1 MKLLTWTPIIF
12 SRKGFPRDEEGKPFL
27 PKNAFEEAI
36 TSAVIFHHLKKDK
49 ALAHRVKQYLTTSGL
64 KLDEVAKTVKR
75 MVLEKYP
82 VMDELKLPERV
93 YLPEDRIKEEFVEV
107 FDLKE
112 KVNVKGF
119 RTEVFKGSVE
129 VPIESPHLDK
139 LKAAAHSFA
148 EALARM
154 EKDLLEDHPL
164 ALFFYEELLNEL
176 KRWEI
181 PLRLGMWT
189 EVHFKGDLLFFW
201 KIKEVRDFIMK
212 ELGID
217 IRPRFVLYLPRERAT
232 SGWCELKTAEEV

>member
-12 SRKGFPRDEEGKPFL
+12 SRKGFLRDEENKPYL
-27 PKNAFEEAI
+27 PRNVFEEAI
-36 TSAVIFHHLKKDK
+36 TSAVIFYYIKKDK
-49 ALAHRVKQYLTTSGL
+49 QLENRVKKYLTTKGL
-64 KLDEVAKTVKR
+64 KLDEIAKDVKK

-82 VMDELKLPERV
+82 VMDELEIPERV
-93 YLPEDRIKEEFVEV
+93 YLPEDKIRKEYVEI

-112 KVNVKGF
+112 KIDVGGF
-119 RTEVFKGSVE
+119 KTEVFKGTVE
-129 VPIESPHLDK
+129 VEINSPHIEK
-139 LKAAAHSFA
+139 LKAACHSYA

-164 ALFFYEELLNEL
+164 AELFYNELLNEL
-176 KRWEI
+176 KHWEI

-201 KIKEVRDFIMK
+201 RIKEVRNFLLK

-217 IRPRFVLYLPRERAT
+217 IRPRYVLYLPKERAT
-232 SGWCELKTAEEV
+232 TGWCELKRETD